1 MQGERGWFTRPFS
14 PADSLLSVVPDSQS
28 PEPIERPAKRR
39 KDSDEHFRVPLPP
52 QSKPHPHRPS
62 APSPLASSA
71 SSTTLEQLSIRSVPK
86 SEVKD
91 EDDWSGGSTS
101 YDEGSTSSRARAPS
115 PDDKQR
121 IKREIKAELAEEEE
135 RALLYRSRVN
145 AARNKPDRRKERA
158 PPLEN
163 RLKKEEPVDD
173 DDRLSFLSTDAD
185 DSRATSAAPHFL
197 DDDRAASA
205 TPSDAG
211 TSRST
216 LFLEEEQLARDYGM
230 DRAEATPRK
239 HVERDY
245 STSEEEDAAQGQLSS
260 NSDEYESELTEGTP
274 MPMDDDDASTAATDQ
289 GTAGRRRNGLTKRQ
303 PKKRKKVR
311 QKAKTKKQVEADALN
326 FLEGMD
332 LPAPNYRPLDVKARL
347 ANELAKATA
356 VFPRQGRV
364 EPVDVPP
371 PRLASEAE
379 DDAVKNSQDP
389 TSRSASRASNAG
401 RQASPADSLEEYVDE
416 QEDPETVFQPKF
428 EDIDLLQN
436 QAYFE
441 NPTRQGAVNRWITLR
456 EKDSEPLPPAFSYP
470 LVTADCATLASLGI
484 VVTQD
489 LVLSRD
495 FQDDSAEVLISHRPS
510 AGVCA
515 LLWRDL
521 TDSSHAE
528 RHEAAAGQ
536 GRRCCCPLWVPPNR
550 REWDEE
556 LAALERKYEIGAGE
570 LGEVLDVAFRR
581 RENSVA
587 LAEDELLKLIY
598 QNNWLWYSQIVQLA
612 LTRRAYSSVTSR
624 AISDALLDYQSQMSE
639 VFQQERRRLQRRRD
653 QEAQAARERGGLPN
667 IEFHQDL
674 LAIEAKAQEELENLE
689 ALRKRLDAAREAD
702 QAAANDENDYDDA
715 ASVATFATDEPAR
728 TAQALGNV
736 DDWREK
742 RFDPVRLNTPQG
754 LDFLEASR
762 ARDRVAGRA

>member
-389 TSRSASRASNAG
+389 TSRSASRASNGAG
-401 RQASPADSLEEYVDE
+401 ALLTARSRRLAASTERDVKLP
-416 QEDPETVFQPKF
+416 P
-428 EDIDLLQN
+428 
-436 QAYFE
+436 
-441 NPTRQGAVNRWITLR
+441 PTRSRNTSTSRRIPRRSSSPSSKTSTCCRTRRTSRTPRGR
-456 EKDSEPLPPAFSYP
+456 ERSTGGSRCARRTRSRFLPLFRTRSSPPIAP
-470 LVTADCATLASLGI
+470 L
-484 VVTQD
+484 
-489 LVLSRD
+489 
-495 FQDDSAEVLISHRPS
+495 SHRS
-510 AGVCA
+510 A
-515 LLWRDL
+515 
-521 TDSSHAE
+521 
-528 RHEAAAGQ
+528 
-536 GRRCCCPLWVPPNR
+536 
-550 REWDEE
+550 
-556 LAALERKYEIGAGE
+556 
-570 LGEVLDVAFRR
+570 
-581 RENSVA
+581 
-587 LAEDELLKLIY
+587 
-598 QNNWLWYSQIVQLA
+598 
-612 LTRRAYSSVTSR
+612 
-624 AISDALLDYQSQMSE
+624 
-639 VFQQERRRLQRRRD
+639 
-653 QEAQAARERGGLPN
+653 
-667 IEFHQDL
+667 
-674 LAIEAKAQEELENLE
+674 
-689 ALRKRLDAAREAD
+689 
-702 QAAANDENDYDDA
+702 
-715 ASVATFATDEPAR
+715 
-728 TAQALGNV
+728 
-736 DDWREK
+736 
-742 RFDPVRLNTPQG
+742 
-754 LDFLEASR
+754 
-762 ARDRVAGRA
+762 